1 MIAAQA
7 MSNGVGAGFGGT
19 GGYLEMNACK
29 PDALAIGLNIIA
41 NL

>member
-1 MIAAQA
+1 V
-7 MSNGVGAGFGGT
+7 SNGVGVGFGGT
-19 GGYLEMNACK
+19 AGYLEMNVYK